1 MAIGRALA
9 LAAATTCAA
18 AAVAVLVLRRRRR
31 RRETHE
37 KPLGPLPDF
46 ARLPRIGWSW
56 VDWKTTD
63 ENYLDLAY
71 LLARNSEAKDGH
83 MGCCV
88 VQGGEVVATTI
99 NCGLFG
105 DARSDVHAE
114 AAAVSDCARRGVPLG
129 GASIYVTRAPCP
141 RCYKLVAVA
150 GVCRVVSPTDLETED
165 CARSAK
171 DFGMDVVKL
180 RDTPDRARWRD
191 DLAALHRDDDAI
203 RAARERRKAAKRDKT
218 YGKLRS
224 KAAGAAAAAEKR
236 ASDRAAKGAK
246 KPD

>member
-1 MAIGRALA
+1 MAIRALA
-9 LAAATTCAA
+9 LAAATTC

-46 ARLPRIGWSW
+46 ARLPRIGWRW
-56 VDWKTTD
+56 VHWKTAD

-88 VQGGEVVATTI
+88 VRDGAVVATTI

-105 DARSDVHAE
+105 DARSGVHAE
-114 AAAVSDCARRGVPLG
+114 AAAAVSDRAGARARAARRRVHLRD
-129 GASIYVTRAPCP
+129 ARALPALLQARGRRRRLP
-141 RCYKLVAVA
+141 RRVADGPRDRGLRGPRA
-150 GVCRVVSPTDLETED
+150 T
-165 CARSAK
+165 
-171 DFGMDVVKL
+171 GMDVVKL

-224 KAAGAAAAAEKR
+224 GVQGGRGGRRREARVRPRRQGR
-236 ASDRAAKGAK
+236 
-246 KPD
+246 

>member
-9 LAAATTCAA
+9 LAAATTC

-46 ARLPRIGWSW
+46 ARLPRIGWRW
-56 VDWKTTD
+56 VHWKTAD

-88 VQGGEVVATTI
+88 VRDGAVVATTI

-129 GASIYVTRAPCP
+129 GASIYVTHQ
-141 RCYKLVAVA
+141 KLCM
-150 GVCRVVSPTDLETED
+150 GE
-165 CARSAK
+165 
-171 DFGMDVVKL
+171 FG
-180 RDTPDRARWRD
+180 T
-191 DLAALHRDDDAI
+191 
-203 RAARERRKAAKRDKT
+203 RE
-218 YGKLRS
+218 LP
-224 KAAGAAAAAEKR
+224 AAGAGRGLAARRHARPENSCGLQR
-236 ASDRAAKGAK
+236 WPHTNRGA
-246 KPD
+246 